1 MKALVTGTTGQLGC
15 ELIRQVVDYS
25 FEAVPISEDELDITD
40 FDQIKKIFQGVQ
52 PDLVINPAAY
62 TNVDQAE
69 SETEKVFRINRDGAE
84 NLAKICVDHDIPLI
98 HVSTDYVFDG
108 KKNEPYVEDDPV
120 LPLGIYGES
129 KAAGEQAIDSLLPK
143 HIIIRTSWLY
153 GVYGQNFVKTMIRL
167 GKERRELSVV
177 SDQFGCPTSATD
189 LAAAILFIVEHLF
202 KASKPAWGTY
212 HFCGEG
218 ITSWHRF
225 AETIF
230 EVVGRT
236 QSVKPPVVR
245 PITTS
250 EYPTQAERP
259 AYAALNCN
267 RIRHHF
273 GVKQKPWQQSL
284 EEVIK
289 RIFIEKTI

>member
-1 MKALVTGTTGQLGC
+1 MKALVTGTTGQLGF
-15 ELIRQVVDYS
+15 ELIRQVVEYS

-40 FDQIKKIFQGVQ
+40 FNQIKKIFIGVQ

-69 SETEKVFRINRDGAE
+69 SETEAAFRVNRDGAE
-84 NLAKICVDHDIPLI
+84 NLAKICVDYDIPLI

-108 KKNEPYVEDDPV
+108 KKNEPYVEDDQV
-120 LPLGIYGES
+120 LPLGIYGKS
-129 KAAGEQAIDSLLPK
+129 KAAGERAIDSLLPM

-153 GVYGQNFVKTMIRL
+153 GVYGHNFVKTMIRL
-167 GKERRELSVV
+167 GKERQELSVV

-189 LAAAILFIVEHLF
+189 LAAAILSIAEHIF
-202 KASKPAWGTY
+202 KASKPAWGIY
-212 HFCGEG
+212 HFCGKG

-230 EVVGRT
+230 EVVGRI
-236 QSVKPPVVR
+236 QSAKPPVAL
-245 PITTS
+245 PIMTS

-259 AYAALNCN
+259 AYAALNCD
-267 RIRHHF
+267 RIRRHF
-273 GVKQKPWQQSL
+273 GVKQIPWQQSL

-289 RIFIEKTI
+289 RIFTEDTL